1 MQGALLQV
9 AKGAVQPRILG
20 PSCHRETISGLPCQ
34 SSLATLEQSAVGTHG
49 VFSGPAPWPLSLW
62 GDLQLSCKGHYF
74 DSFVC
79 VHPQFLYFTFCF
91 PCCICHNLA
100 CQKKHLGFKLGK
112 KKQTARW
119 SRKVLL
125 QSSPSPWSRHHCA
138 SPVTFQAPQISP
150 QGLQKNDPP
159 LAVLPGSWKHLEDT
173 LLSLSELYWEPVM
186 YSDCQCL
193 SPWKNL
199 RYLEPIGAPRPH
211 DFRILT
217 PKSPPAGSHSSPP
230 ARLDALAVHMQ
241 QTCPNWSRNAD
252 PLRCKTV
259 RLYHQQWV
267 LKGID
272 QGK

>member
-91 PCCICHNLA
+91 PCCISHNLA

-112 KKQTARW
+112 KNKLQGGPEKCCFSLPHPHGRGTTAL
-119 SRKVLL
+119 V
-125 QSSPSPWSRHHCA
+125 QSPSR
-138 SPVTFQAPQISP
+138 
-150 QGLQKNDPP
+150 
-159 LAVLPGSWKHLEDT
+159 
-173 LLSLSELYWEPVM
+173 
-186 YSDCQCL
+186 
-193 SPWKNL
+193 
-199 RYLEPIGAPRPH
+199 R
-211 DFRILT
+211 
-217 PKSPPAGSHSSPP
+217 PKSLHKACRKWSTACRF
-230 ARLDALAVHMQ
+230 ARFLETLGRYTAKSQRALLGTSDV
-241 QTCPNWSRNAD
+241 
-252 PLRCKTV
+252 
-259 RLYHQQWV
+259 
-267 LKGID
+267 
-272 QGK
+272 